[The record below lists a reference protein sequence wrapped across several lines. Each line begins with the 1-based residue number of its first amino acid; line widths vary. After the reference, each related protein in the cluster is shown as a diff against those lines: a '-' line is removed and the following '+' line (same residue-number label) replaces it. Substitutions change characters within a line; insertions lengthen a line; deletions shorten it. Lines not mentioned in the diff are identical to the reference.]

1 MKLDA
6 GAERHHYSMFNV
18 GRSMFSLFDVH
29 LSNQPRKDGNSNTFN
44 RINKESTMEA
54 MKIMLVDDEERFL
67 STTQKLLHKKGIDA
81 VTATSGAQALELL
94 NHKYIQVVILD
105 VKMPG
110 MDGNET
116 LKEIK
121 RRFPLVEVIML
132 TGHATVES
140 AIDGL
145 KSGATDY
152 LMKPT
157 EIDDLIAKARE
168 AFRKRLLLEEKILM
182 AQSRQYMKSPREI
195 LKQAEKPE
203 R

>member
-1 MKLDA
+1 
-6 GAERHHYSMFNV
+6 
-18 GRSMFSLFDVH
+18 
-29 LSNQPRKDGNSNTFN
+29 
-44 RINKESTMEA
+44 MEA

-67 STTQKLLHKKGIDA
+67 STTQKLLTKKGIDA
-81 VTATSGAQALELL
+81 VTAASGAEALETLK
-94 NHKYIQVVILD
+94 HEYIHVVILD

-116 LKEIK
+116 LKKIK
-121 RRFPLVEVIML
+121 RQFPLVEVIML

-168 AFRKRLLLEEKILM
+168 AFRKRLALEEKILM
-182 AQSRQYMKSPREI
+182 AQSRKYMKSPREI
-195 LKQAEKPE
+195 LKEAEKPGQ
-203 R
+203 

>member
-1 MKLDA
+1 MEK
-6 GAERHHYSMFNV
+6 M
-18 GRSMFSLFDVH
+18 
-29 LSNQPRKDGNSNTFN
+29 
-44 RINKESTMEA
+44 RIL
-54 MKIMLVDDEERFL
+54 LVDDEERFL
-67 STTQKLLHKKGIDA
+67 VTTQKLLAKKGIDA
-81 VTATSGAQALELL
+81 LTASGGAQALDIL
-94 NHKYIQVVILD
+94 NSRNVHVVILD

-121 RRFPLVEVIML
+121 TRFPMVEVIML

-157 EIDDLIAKARE
+157 GIDELIGKATE
-168 AFRKRLLLEEKILM
+168 AFEKRQRLDEKIRL
-182 AQSRQYMKSPREI
+182 AQARTFMKSPREI
-195 LKQAEKPE
+195 LKEADNLDV
-203 R
+203 